1 MPVWLQILSGLTA
14 ILTVWVGWAKVVG
27 PRIKRAWSRGVG
39 FFQTIAGRDPI
50 IDKITGKEVAPAVP
64 PLGEQ
69 MASINDTM
77 GKLVAVI
84 ESNQDAHHRIDNHET
99 RLVVLEEGRVERIVA
114 QAESAQMWRAVANEN
129 EKP

>member
-1 MPVWLQILSGLTA
+1 MTLTLTTLVGVWIA
-14 ILTVWVGWAKVVG
+14 WAKVIG
-27 PRIKRAWSRGVG
+27 PKVKRAWSRGVG

-69 MASINDTM
+69 LGSIHETM
-77 GKLVAVI
+77 SKLVAVI
-84 ESNQDAHHRIDNHET
+84 ESNQDAHHRIDNHEARIT
-99 RLVVLEEGRVERIVA
+99 VLEDGRVERIVS